1 MPPGKNPR
9 RAGIFSGRHRR
20 RAPVILPNA
29 SKTRSELAPRRRMA
43 HAPRPCTQIEAEV
56 VQGIAQQT
64 LSASKRDTVM
74 TLAER
79 LHRKGLMEGKL
90 EGRQSVL
97 QRQLAKRFGDSVL
110 DIRMQER
117 LRSATP
123 EELDTWAE
131 RILDAATI
139 DDIFTDSETD

>member
-64 LSASKRDTVM
+64 LSTSKRDTVM

-79 LHRKGLMEGKL
+79 LHCKGRM

-97 QRQLAKRFGDSVL
+97 QRQLATRFGDSVL

-139 DDIFTDSETD
+139 DDIFTDSPTD

>member
-1 MPPGKNPR
+1 
-9 RAGIFSGRHRR
+9 
-20 RAPVILPNA
+20 
-29 SKTRSELAPRRRMA
+29 
-43 HAPRPCTQIEAEV
+43 
-56 VQGIAQQT
+56 
-64 LSASKRDTVM
+64 M

-79 LHRKGLMEGKL
+79 LHRKGLMEGKIEGRMEGKLEGKLEGRL

-97 QRQLAKRFGDSVL
+97 QRLLAKRFGDSVL

-131 RILDAATI
+131 RILDAPTI

>member
-1 MPPGKNPR
+1 M
-9 RAGIFSGRHRR
+9 
-20 RAPVILPNA
+20 
-29 SKTRSELAPRRRMA
+29 
-43 HAPRPCTQIEAEV
+43 QIEVEV

-79 LHRKGLMEGKL
+79 LHRKGPMEGKIEGRM
-90 EGRQSVL
+90 EGRQSDL
-97 QRQLAKRFGDSVL
+97 QRQLATRFGDSVL

-117 LRSATP
+117 LRSTTP

-131 RILDAATI
+131 RTLDAAII
-139 DDIFTDSETD
+139 DDIFTDSPTD